1 MVDGFACCALSALPH
16 SLTLSLSRFLSLGS
30 RHQAQL
36 ATQIFTDW
44 AKNKEGRKKVGP
56 EMQRGEMMLSLSLS
70 LSFAN
75 NCQVVLLRP
84 PAAKGANPANCR
96 IAGVVRGL

>member
-1 MVDGFACCALSALPH
+1 
-16 SLTLSLSRFLSLGS
+16 
-30 RHQAQL
+30 
-36 ATQIFTDW
+36 
-44 AKNKEGRKKVGP
+44 
-56 EMQRGEMMLSLSLS
+56 MQSGEMMLSLS

-75 NCQVVLLRP
+75 NCQVVLLHP

>member
-1 MVDGFACCALSALPH
+1 MVDGFASCALSALPH

-36 ATQIFTDW
+36 ATQNFTDW
-44 AKNKEGRKKVGP
+44 AKDKEGRKKVGP

-70 LSFAN
+70 IAN
-75 NCQVVLLRP
+75 NCQVVLLHP
-84 PAAKGANPANCR
+84 PAVKVANPANCR